1 MVNLNN
7 YRFLKSIMKASKY
20 PVFTQKNEP
29 SDAEIISHKLM
40 IKAGIVRQQSAGQY
54 SFLPIGL
61 RILKKIENIIR
72 QEMNAIG
79 SAEILMPSIQPC
91 ELWQESGRWD
101 DYGPEL
107 LRLSDRHDRE
117 YCVGPTFE
125 EVITDL
131 IRKELNSYKQL
142 PINLY
147 QISSKFRDE
156 IRPRFGIMRAR
167 EFIMKDAYSFH
178 LDNRCLDEWY
188 EVYREAYNKI
198 FMRLQLEYTMVDAD
212 SGNIGGS
219 QSNEFHVIANTG
231 EDDLLIDK
239 DGVGINFEIAKE
251 KYKADDIK
259 KISTEN
265 NLSHKKGIE
274 VGHIFKL
281 GDKYSKSMNL
291 SIADSENNNH
301 FLQMGCYGIGVSR
314 IIAAAIEQNYDANGI
329 IWPRSISPFEV
340 VLIEIDGN
348 KNEDVRKYS
357 ENIYEMLIHR
367 KIDVILDDR
376 NNKLGNK
383 LNDWELIGV
392 PQFII
397 VGRSEAQNNE
407 VTYKKRGNESKE
419 TLKHDELYNVL
430 RG

>member
-20 PVFTQKNEP
+20 PLFTQKNEP

-40 IKAGIVRQQSAGQY
+40 IKAGLVRQQSSGQY
-54 SFLPIGL
+54 SFMPIGL

-79 SAEILMPSIQPC
+79 SAEILMPLIQPR

-107 LRLSDRHDRE
+107 LRLNDRHDRE

-167 EFIMKDAYSFH
+167 EFTMKDAYSFH
-178 LDNRCLDEWY
+178 IDDTCLDEWY

-198 FMRLQLEYTMVDAD
+198 FTRLQLEYTMVDAD

-219 QSNEFHVIANTG
+219 KSNEFHVIADTG

-251 KYKADDIK
+251 KYKTDDIE
-259 KISTEN
+259 KISSEN
-265 NLSHKKGIE
+265 GLIHKKGIE

-301 FLQMGCYGIGVSR
+301 FIQMGCYGIGVSR
-314 IIAAAIEQNYDANGI
+314 IIAAAIEQNYDSNGI
-329 IWPRSISPFEV
+329 IWPKSISPFDV
-340 VLIEIDGN
+340 VLIEIDGE

-357 ENIYEMLIHR
+357 ESIYEMLINR
-367 KIDVILDDR
+367 EIDVILDDR
-376 NNKLGNK
+376 NAKLGNK
-383 LNDWELIGV
+383 LNDWELVGI
-392 PQFII
+392 PNFII
-397 VGRSEAQNNE
+397 VGKSESNQNN
-407 VTYKKRGNESKE
+407 VTFKRRGESDK
-419 TLKHDELYNVL
+419 NVL
-430 RG
+430 SMDDLDEILCA